1 MKFIYEIHT
10 EEVSMS
16 FSFDGVKE
24 DTSIETL
31 NSCWISPLKSMIL
44 ATLEG
49 MSSNALLSEKM
60 LTSRAITALKK
71 RNIRT
76 IGDLCNL
83 SEKEISGIDYIGKKT
98 KEEIMRF
105 ISGVKINALN

>member
-1 MKFIYEIHT
+1 MKFVYEINT
-10 EEVSMS
+10 GDVSMS

-31 NSCWISPLKSMIL
+31 NGCWISPLKCIIL
-44 ATLEG
+44 
-49 MSSNALLSEKM
+49 SSLAEESARTVLSEKM
-60 LTSRAITALKK
+60 LTSRAINALKK

-83 SEKEISGIDYIGKKT
+83 SEKEISGIDSIGKKT

-105 ISGVKINALN
+105 ISGVKINADK